1 MQAQQAA
8 HRDEASEVPPRANG
22 VEVPAAAH
30 ILVGGLLDVLAL
42 STAHIRHRSL
52 AAATASDAAS
62 CALLPC
68 GNSAAVA
75 IGTASDN
82 SPNTTSMKAC
92 RAAIGSATVGPSRE
106 HVCRGP

>member
-52 AAATASDAAS
+52 AAAAATASDAAS

-75 IGTASDN
+75 IGTASEN
-82 SPNTTSMKAC
+82 SPHTTSMKAC
-92 RAAIGSATVGPSRE
+92 STAIGSATVGPSRE
-106 HVCRGP
+106 HV

>member
-52 AAATASDAAS
+52 AAATTASDAAS

-75 IGTASDN
+75 IGTASEN
-82 SPNTTSMKAC
+82 SPHTTSMKAC
-92 RAAIGSATVGPSRE
+92 STAIGSATVGPSRE
-106 HVCRGP
+106 HV